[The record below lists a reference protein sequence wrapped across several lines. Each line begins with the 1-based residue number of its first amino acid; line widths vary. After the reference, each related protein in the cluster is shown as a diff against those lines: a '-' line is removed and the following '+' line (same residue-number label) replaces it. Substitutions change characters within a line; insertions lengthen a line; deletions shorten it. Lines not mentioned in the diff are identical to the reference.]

1 MAGLV
6 PAIHVLNNS
15 KDVDARHKFT
25 AGPAEG
31 RTRLAGHDQD
41 QGNDPMPKTP
51 DYFHGKTIV
60 ITGAGSGIGRAAAKI
75 FAREG
80 ANVVCADINED
91 GVKETVEAVN
101 AAGSQGLALTIDV
114 TKRAAVAD
122 MIELAL
128 NDFGRV
134 HFLFNSAGAALR
146 RSKFLDIDDDLL
158 ERTFDLN
165 LKGTFYAMQAVLP
178 HMLQHK
184 FGVIVNVGSM
194 AHRRGG
200 PGTSVHYAAAKG
212 AVVTMTMGVARE
224 FAAQGIRALSISPG
238 PIDTAFAAAAATSP
252 ELKAQMRNDVPMK
265 RFGEPEEIG
274 ELVLF
279 MCSDACEYMTAD
291 TVYVNGGG
299 GWR

>member
-1 MAGLV
+1 
-6 PAIHVLNNS
+6 
-15 KDVDARHKFT
+15 
-25 AGPAEG
+25 
-31 RTRLAGHDQD
+31 
-41 QGNDPMPKTP
+41 MPKTP

-60 ITGAGSGIGRAAAKI
+60 ITGAASGIGRATALI

-80 ANVVCADINED
+80 ANVVCADINEA
-91 GVKETVEAVN
+91 GAQETASKVN
-101 AAGSQGLALTIDV
+101 EIGSQSLALGVDV
-114 TKRAAVAD
+114 TKRAQVND
-122 MIELAL
+122 MVRLSLDA
-128 NDFGRV
+128 FGRV

-146 RSKFLDIDDDLL
+146 RSKFLDIDDDLID
-158 ERTFDLN
+158 RTFDLN

-178 HMLQHK
+178 HMLENK
-184 FGVIVNVGSM
+184 GGVIVNVGSM

-200 PGTSVHYAAAKG
+200 PGSSVHYAAAKG

-224 FAAQGIRALSISPG
+224 FAAQSIRALSISPG
-238 PIDTAFAAAAATSP
+238 PVKTPFQQAAQSSP
-252 ELKAQMRNDVPMK
+252 ELVQRFLEDVPMK

-279 MCSDACEYMTAD
+279 MCSDACEFMTAD